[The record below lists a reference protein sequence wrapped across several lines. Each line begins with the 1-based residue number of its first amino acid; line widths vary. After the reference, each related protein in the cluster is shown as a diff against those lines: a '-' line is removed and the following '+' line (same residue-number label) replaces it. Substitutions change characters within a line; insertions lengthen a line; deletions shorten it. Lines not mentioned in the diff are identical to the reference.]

1 MSGNYQ
7 VIDKPTS
14 RALKPSASSF
24 VSELESG
31 SSSPNQGSCPL
42 TLEQVG
48 CLLMNELSRKPQ
60 LLPVPRAYNCP
71 FIC

>member
-14 RALKPSASSF
+14 RALKPSARSF

-31 SSSPNQGSCPL
+31 SSSPNQGSCPP

-48 CLLMNELSRKPQ
+48 WFLMNELSRKPQ
-60 LLPVPRAYNCP
+60 LLSAPKAYSWLL
-71 FIC
+71 IH

>member
-14 RALKPSASSF
+14 RALKPSARSF

-31 SSSPNQGSCPL
+31 SSGQIKAL
-42 TLEQVG
+42 
-48 CLLMNELSRKPQ
+48 
-60 LLPVPRAYNCP
+60 VPP
-71 FIC
+71 H

>member
-14 RALKPSASSF
+14 RALKPSARSF
-24 VSELESG
+24 VSDLESG
-31 SSSPNQGSCPL
+31 SSRPNQGSCPP

-48 CLLMNELSRKPQ
+48 CLLMNELSGKHQ
-60 LLPVPRAYNCP
+60 LLPVPRVHNSP
-71 FIC
+71 LIH

>member
-14 RALKPSASSF
+14 RAMKPSARSF

-31 SSSPNQGSCPL
+31 PSSPNQGSCPL

-48 CLLMNELSRKPQ
+48 CLLMNELSGKPQ
-60 LLPVPRAYNCP
+60 LLPVPRVHNCP
-71 FIC
+71 FIS